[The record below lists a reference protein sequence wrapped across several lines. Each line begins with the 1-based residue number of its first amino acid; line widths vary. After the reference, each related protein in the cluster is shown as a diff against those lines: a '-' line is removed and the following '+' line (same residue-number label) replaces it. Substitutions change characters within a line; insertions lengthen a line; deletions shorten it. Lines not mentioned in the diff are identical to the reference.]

1 MHFDYTE
8 EQQQFADAL
17 SRWLQK
23 HYTFEHRADVV
34 TQESG
39 INQEDWRQ
47 LAELGVFAI
56 TVPEAADG
64 FDGDSVDLM
73 LIMQQ
78 MGRHLVA
85 EPVLDT
91 LVGIDVLKQ
100 AGADTALLAAIGA
113 GAQRVSCAFFEREAR
128 YDLSSIA
135 TTATAAEG
143 GYRLDGRKH
152 LVLHGATADLL
163 IVSARLAEPGG
174 TAKMALF
181 CVPARA
187 SGIEFTAYRT
197 VDGQRAADLVL
208 RQVFVPAQAA
218 LTVDGQATLDRAED
232 LATVALCAEGLGVMQ
247 ALNQATF
254 DYLKTR
260 RQFGVPLGTF
270 QALQH
275 RCADMYMEFEQAR
288 VLTMLAATRL
298 RHTGA
303 LQRRRA
309 VSAAKTKVNRALRF
323 IGQHA
328 VHLHGGIG
336 LTDELPVSHY
346 FRRGALIARQSGDT
360 DHHLGRFMRQ
370 PGFDPVAG
378 QN

>member
-1 MHFDYTE
+1 MHFDYTD

-23 HYTFEHRADVV
+23 HYTFEHRVDVV
-34 TQESG
+34 ARQAG
-39 INQEDWRQ
+39 ICQEDWRQ

-56 TVPEAADG
+56 TAPDAADG

-73 LIMQQ
+73 LVMQE
-78 MGRHLVA
+78 MGRHLVV

-100 AGADTALLAAIGA
+100 AGADSALLAAIGA
-113 GAQRVSCAFFEREAR
+113 GTNRVSCAFFERDAR
-128 YDLSSIA
+128 YDLSAIA
-135 TTATAAEG
+135 TTATAVEG

-152 LVLHGATADLL
+152 LVTHGATADLL
-163 IVSARLAEPGG
+163 IVSARMARPDGATEV
-174 TAKMALF
+174 ALF
-181 CVPARA
+181 CVPAK
-187 SGIEFTAYRT
+187 SEGVGLTAYRSI
-197 VDGQRAADLVL
+197 DGQRAADLVL
-208 RQVFVPAQAA
+208 QQVFVPAAAA
-218 LTVDGQATLDRAED
+218 LPADGQATLGRAQD
-232 LATVALCAEGLGVMQ
+232 MAAMALCAEGLGVMQ

-260 RQFGVPLGTF
+260 KQFGVPLGTF

-288 VLTMLAATRL
+288 VLTMLAAARL
-298 RHTGA
+298 RHAGSPE
-303 LQRRRA
+303 QRRA
-309 VSAAKTKVNRALRF
+309 VSAAKVKVNKALRF
-323 IGQHA
+323 IGEQA

-346 FRRGALIARQSGDT
+346 FRRGTLIAKQFGDT
-360 DHHLGRFMRQ
+360 GHHLGRFMRQ
-370 PGFDPVAG
+370 PGFDPEAG
-378 QN
+378 QD